1 MDNTFMNFTEY
12 LLKIGF
18 LSNSNIEDFKKIFIS
33 QSSTFDNS
41 TITSASEKYYDSIL
55 IQDKISSCVVD
66 FLNLLNND
74 RKKLLGISLFTK
86 FYKVNIEQKLNS
98 SKILMNK
105 YKKMKIIP
113 FFKIW
118 KNLTEKTK
126 EKNYK
131 NNNLSNILIF
141 QPKKINKSNVS
152 FIEKIINKNK
162 KNSNSYRS
170 YKNLMKYE
178 NNKKSKDIIKL
189 SNYNIKKE
197 EEELRECTFRPKI
210 NNYNP
215 CLNKSNSKQKNK
227 EIIEKLYSDNKK
239 RNNKNQIESED
250 KNKNDEKELTFK
262 PNLISKS
269 PKKIN
274 QNFNDRL
281 KSFDDQK
288 ILDLNNL
295 RNKYENNFSTI
306 YTFSPD
312 ISKSQKSISKSFSTE
327 KLNIPVYERL
337 YINNEERKRK
347 KLLKEKEINI
357 EIKNLSN
364 SQFYKNKKYENLKM
378 NSSVDYKKIE
388 ELYKDYKKLQN
399 KILQKR
405 ADLDIEQGLT
415 FQPEIYSNR
424 KYYNK
429 IDNNFERREQIHLDK
444 KLQNIQNYQNLNEE
458 NSTSRR
464 YTKREKEEI
473 ANNIIHR
480 LYNIGVEKY
489 KQRKFSADNF
499 EKEIKNNINSKQ
511 NQNLIQEKYNKDNNY
526 DNNKNF
532 EL

>member
-1 MDNTFMNFTEY
+1 MNFTEY

-86 FYKVNIEQKLNS
+86 FYEYNLKQKLNS
-98 SKILMNK
+98 SKVLFYK
-105 YKKMKIIP
+105 YRKMKIIP

-118 KNLTEKTK
+118 KNLTESINFLK

-131 NNNLSNILIF
+131 NTNLTNIVTLQSKKVNNN
-141 QPKKINKSNVS
+141 NVCY
-152 FIEKIINKNK
+152 IEKMLNKNK
-162 KNSNSYRS
+162 NNSNSFKN
-170 YKNLMKYE
+170 YKNLLKYE
-178 NNKKSKDIIKL
+178 NNKKP
-189 SNYNIKKE
+189 NIKKE
-197 EEELRECTFRPKI
+197 EEELRECTFKPKI

-215 CLNKSNSKQKNK
+215 FLNKSNSKQKNK

-239 RNNKNQIESED
+239 KNNKNQIELED
-250 KNKNDEKELTFK
+250 KKIKNEKELTFK

-269 PKKIN
+269 PKKIKK
-274 QNFNDRL
+274 NFNERL

-288 ILDLNNL
+288 IEDLNRL
-295 RNKYENNFSTI
+295 KNKYENNFSSI

-388 ELYKDYKKLQN
+388 ELYKDYKKLQY

-429 IDNNFERREQIHLDK
+429 IDNNFERREQNHLDK
-444 KLQNIQNYQNLNEE
+444 KLQNIQNYQNLNDE